1 MKKVLV
7 LLLIALL
14 ALAGY
19 VAAGPFL
26 AIRGIRAA
34 LERRDVAALDE
45 HVDFAAVR
53 ASLRAQIEDAIARH
67 AGPDAQAD
75 PFAAFGLKLASTAA
89 GSLADAVATPA
100 GIAAVLEGRSVLRR
114 LGGGG
119 SRDARAGVGHE
130 RWLDDLHYRYESPS
144 RFTATVRNADGE
156 PVVFVFGRDGLRW
169 TLVDVRLPPGL
180 LDGRSR

>member
-53 ASLRAQIEDAIARH
+53 ASLRAQIEDAI
-67 AGPDAQAD
+67 
-75 PFAAFGLKLASTAA
+75 
-89 GSLADAVATPA
+89 
-100 GIAAVLEGRSVLRR
+100 
-114 LGGGG
+114 
-119 SRDARAGVGHE
+119 
-130 RWLDDLHYRYESPS
+130 
-144 RFTATVRNADGE
+144 
-156 PVVFVFGRDGLRW
+156 
-169 TLVDVRLPPGL
+169 
-180 LDGRSR
+180 